1 MTSHKSQNS
10 KQPSSKNIRALSAIW
25 PFLKN
30 YIGLMS
36 LALTVL
42 VLTASISLV
51 LPLAVRKVIDEF
63 GVQST
68 GLLDQHFTLALIV
81 VALLAVGTG
90 VRYYLVTRLG
100 ERVVAD
106 IRALVFK
113 NTIGMSPS
121 FFERILTGEVLSRI
135 TTDTTLILSV
145 IGSSIS
151 VALRNVLLFFGGIL
165 MMLITSNKL
174 TALAL
179 LIVPLIIIPIIFL
192 GKKLRTLSRENQD
205 HIAAS
210 SGNASE
216 AFLGV
221 QTVQAFTN
229 ENLAIRSFSNL
240 TEESYRVALKRIS
253 IRALM
258 TVIVIFLIFAGI
270 IGVLWVGA
278 RDVQNGTTSAG
289 ELIQFLIYA
298 IMVGGSV
305 AALSEIWGELQRAAG
320 ATERLAELLNTRDC
334 ITDPV
339 QPKILTNIK
348 GKIQFKDVGFSYPS
362 RPDGVALKGI
372 SLLVNPGETIA
383 LVGPSGAGKSTI
395 LQLILRFYDPLSGEI
410 LIDDVSLRDLK
421 REDFRKEIALVPQ
434 DPIIFATTVMEN
446 IKFGRPDS
454 TEEEIKEAARSASA
468 ADFIEQLPQGYS
480 TYVGERGMM
489 LSGGQKQRIAIARA
503 ILRNAPI
510 LLLDEATSA
519 LDSENE
525 VAVQAAVD
533 ELSREKTTLVIAHRL
548 STVQRADRIIV
559 FDNGGLVAE
568 GTHKSLIAQN
578 GLYARLAHLQFGV

>member
-1 MTSHKSQNS
+1 MTSSKNQNI
-10 KQPSSKNIRALSAIW
+10 KQSSSKNIKALSAIW

-30 YIGLMS
+30 YTGLMA
-36 LALTVL
+36 LALIVL

-63 GVQST
+63 GEQST

-121 FFERILTGEVLSRI
+121 FFEKILTGEVLSRI

-151 VALRNVLLFFGGIL
+151 VALRNVSLFSGGIL

-174 TALAL
+174 TTLAL
-179 LIVPLIIIPIIFL
+179 LIVPLVIIPIVFL

-229 ENLAIRSFSNL
+229 ENLAIQSFSNL

-320 ATERLAELLNTRDC
+320 ATERLAELLNARDC
-334 ITDPV
+334 IIDPV
-339 QPKILTNIK
+339 KPKILPNIN
-348 GKIQFKDVGFSYPS
+348 GKIQFNNVEFSYPS
-362 RPDGVALKGI
+362 RPNGVALNGV
-372 SLLVNPGETIA
+372 SLTINPGETVA

-410 LIDDVSLRDLK
+410 LIDDFNLRDLK
-421 REDFRKEIALVPQ
+421 KEDFRKEIALVPQ

-446 IKFGRPDS
+446 IKFGRPNS
-454 TEEEIKEAARSASA
+454 TEEEIKKAARSASA

-525 VAVQAAVD
+525 VAVQSAVD
-533 ELSREKTTLVIAHRL
+533 ELSRGKTTLVIAHRL
-548 STVQRADRIIV
+548 STVQRADRIVV
-559 FDNGGLVAE
+559 FDNGRMVAE
-568 GTHKSLIAQN
+568 GTHKGLISQN

>member
-1 MTSHKSQNS
+1 MTSHKNQNL

-568 GTHKSLIAQN
+568 GTHKSLISQN

>member
-1 MTSHKSQNS
+1 VTSHKNQNL

-229 ENLAIRSFSNL
+229 ENLAIQSFSNL

-348 GKIQFKDVGFSYPS
+348 GKIQFKDVGFSYPT

>member
-1 MTSHKSQNS
+1 MTSHKNQNS

-348 GKIQFKDVGFSYPS
+348 GKIQFKDVGFSYPT

>member
-372 SLLVNPGETIA
+372 SLL
-383 LVGPSGAGKSTI
+383 
-395 LQLILRFYDPLSGEI
+395 
-410 LIDDVSLRDLK
+410 
-421 REDFRKEIALVPQ
+421 
-434 DPIIFATTVMEN
+434 
-446 IKFGRPDS
+446 
-454 TEEEIKEAARSASA
+454 
-468 ADFIEQLPQGYS
+468 
-480 TYVGERGMM
+480 
-489 LSGGQKQRIAIARA
+489 
-503 ILRNAPI
+503 
-510 LLLDEATSA
+510 
-519 LDSENE
+519 
-525 VAVQAAVD
+525 
-533 ELSREKTTLVIAHRL
+533 
-548 STVQRADRIIV
+548 
-559 FDNGGLVAE
+559 
-568 GTHKSLIAQN
+568 
-578 GLYARLAHLQFGV
+578 

>member
-1 MTSHKSQNS
+1 VTSHKNQNL

-229 ENLAIRSFSNL
+229 ENLAIQSFSNL

-548 STVQRADRIIV
+548 STVQRANRIIV

>member
-1 MTSHKSQNS
+1 VTSHKNQNS

-348 GKIQFKDVGFSYPS
+348 GKIQFKDVGFSYPT

>member
-1 MTSHKSQNS
+1 MTSSKNQNI
-10 KQPSSKNIRALSAIW
+10 KQSSSKNIKALSAIW

-30 YIGLMS
+30 YTGLMA
-36 LALTVL
+36 LALIVL

-63 GVQST
+63 GEQST

-121 FFERILTGEVLSRI
+121 FFEKILTGEVLSRI

-151 VALRNVLLFFGGIL
+151 VALRNVLLFSGGIL

-174 TALAL
+174 TTLAL
-179 LIVPLIIIPIIFL
+179 LIVPLVIIPIVFL

-229 ENLAIRSFSNL
+229 ENLAIQSFSNL

-320 ATERLAELLNTRDC
+320 ATERLAELLNARDC
-334 ITDPV
+334 IIDPV
-339 QPKILTNIK
+339 KPKILPNIN
-348 GKIQFKDVGFSYPS
+348 GKIQFNNVGFSYPS
-362 RPDGVALKGI
+362 RPKGVALNGI
-372 SLLVNPGETIA
+372 SLTINPGETVA

-395 LQLILRFYDPLSGEI
+395 LQLILRFYDPMSGEI
-410 LIDDVSLRDLK
+410 LIDDFNLRDLK
-421 REDFRKEIALVPQ
+421 KEDFRKEIALVPQ

-446 IKFGRPDS
+446 IKFGRPNS
-454 TEEEIKEAARSASA
+454 TEEEIKKAARSASA

-525 VAVQAAVD
+525 VAVQSAVD
-533 ELSREKTTLVIAHRL
+533 ELSRGKTTLVIAHRL
-548 STVQRADRIIV
+548 STVQRADRIVV
-559 FDNGGLVAE
+559 FDNGRMVAE
-568 GTHKSLIAQN
+568 GTHKGLISQN